1 MVWKG
6 GDGGWGRVDG
16 EGMIMIMLFF
26 WDRMFFFLML
36 LLIYHIPSVLGLAK
50 HKRSMVQDQRL
61 APIPAML
68 QLLELRL

>member
-1 MVWKG
+1 
-6 GDGGWGRVDG
+6 
-16 EGMIMIMLFF
+16 MIMLFF